1 MMIQTLC
8 QAGLLSGRNHSV
20 QCERDG
26 KPAVGCFPLFVPEE
40 LVYAA
45 GFLPVGLWG
54 GISSFQKS
62 NQYIQ
67 SFACSIM
74 QANLELGLSG
84 KYDMLKA
91 ALIPSQCD
99 TLKCV
104 CENFKVAVPKVPV
117 IGVTIPNNRTI
128 QAAHGQLLDEFD
140 YLSQALEQVQ
150 TADWPPHASGRG
162 ICGL

>member
-1 MMIQTLC
+1 MKET
-8 QAGLLSGRNHSV
+8 
-20 QCERDG
+20 G

-74 QANLELGLSG
+74 RANLELGLSG

-104 CENFKVAVPKVPV
+104 CENF
-117 IGVTIPNNRTI
+117 
-128 QAAHGQLLDEFD
+128 
-140 YLSQALEQVQ
+140 
-150 TADWPPHASGRG
+150 
-162 ICGL
+162 